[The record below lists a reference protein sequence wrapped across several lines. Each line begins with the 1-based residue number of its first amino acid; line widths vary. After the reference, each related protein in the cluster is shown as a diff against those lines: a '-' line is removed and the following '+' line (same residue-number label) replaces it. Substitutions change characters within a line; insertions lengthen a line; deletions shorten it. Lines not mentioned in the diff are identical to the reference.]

1 MQLRSIT
8 LAGFKTFARQTEI
21 GFDPGVTAI
30 VGPNGSGKSNIVDSF
45 KWVLGETQAR
55 DLRGRRME
63 EVIYAGG
70 ERRARAAVADVSI
83 LIDNSDHRLPVDYEE
98 VSIRRRVDRTG
109 QSDYFLNGSRVR
121 RRDLM
126 QLLASTGLTTDSY
139 AMVDQRDIESI
150 ISCTPEQ
157 RRLLIEEAAQVRG
170 VKAKR
175 REAATQLEDLARN
188 LLRLE
193 DLRGEIEPRLE
204 SVRAQAAAARE
215 ADAARRR
222 LEVLRGSLVWEEWRE
237 ARDAHRRASSQVQSL
252 ERRVAESAQAS
263 AAAEEEFRK
272 RRQELQSAQ
281 DRRLNR
287 QRAIGAHRL
296 DLTRAQHELA
306 LAEERG
312 RNQAAMAAAAHVEE
326 GELVARGETAAALRR
341 QLQTELETV
350 EHELQAVP
358 EPPPEPARGDPQQ
371 ARAARAAAERARR
384 ELTSAEAAVA
394 STRTRRQFLEDSLA
408 RLEARVKPAE
418 AELPEAQ
425 REAAACAQAASAAAA
440 AASRVARLRAEVDGL
455 DALGPVPAGGLRR
468 LGDVVLARAGY
479 EAALSAVLGPL
490 VDAGA
495 APDADAARAAAV
507 SAGEQATVLYPAAG
521 VEALEGSLLQHVDVE
536 PGFEELA
543 LRLLGRLVVG
553 RDVTMEG
560 VFHQP
565 GLVRAGNDPR
575 VRLAARRRR
584 LGVEVASLEPLAAGV
599 STEEERRQRADA
611 RLAELRSAA
620 SQRPQIDETMRQ
632 LEAARRAESDEQAR
646 LPELERALAAAE
658 AAAVRL
664 ARAVEQNERLLTEH
678 RAEVRRLEL
687 ERARWRE
694 RHQDLRRQ
702 LAAVDRDLETIAQ
715 ARANRRRRAEEAQAH
730 ADAVTAALPGLRE
743 AVATAQARLEEAERE
758 SPEEEAELAG
768 AARLLVTA
776 EEARVDARLKVS
788 TLEGSLGLIRREA
801 ELAAARMEE
810 LRSRMPAGLAP
821 EEVPGGKARERE
833 MRQLERRLEEIGPT
847 NALAEAECGELEQ
860 RYGNLVSQLD
870 DIAAAR
876 TDLEELV
883 RRLREEEEGRYEAVF
898 GAVAAN
904 FLEYFRELTAGG
916 GATLKHSAGD
926 EGPRTGVE
934 ILVQPPRKRMQNVTL
949 LSSGERA
956 LTALALVLAL
966 QAINPAPFTILD
978 EVDAALDDANVVRFG
993 EMIQRLGRERQLMVI
1008 THNHLTMASASAL
1021 YGVHLD
1027 ESGSSHLVSVRLQD
1041 VQPAVSQ
1048 AGGRLSQEPSASPTA
1063 DAARTA

>member
-1 MQLRSIT
+1 VQLRSIT

-21 GFDPGVTAI
+21 SFDPGVTAI
-30 VGPNGSGKSNIVDSF
+30 VGPNGSGKSNIVDAF

-70 ERRARAAVADVSI
+70 ERRARAAAADVAI
-83 LIDNSDHRLPVDYEE
+83 LIDNSDRRLPVDYEE
-98 VSIRRRVDRTG
+98 VAIRRRVDRTG

-121 RRDLM
+121 RRDLIE
-126 QLLASTGLTTDSY
+126 LLASTGLTTDSY

-175 REAATQLEDLARN
+175 REAASQLEDLARN

-215 ADAARRR
+215 ADEARRR

-237 ARDAHRRASSQVQSL
+237 ARDAHRRAASQVLSL
-252 ERRVAESAQAS
+252 ERRVAEAAQS
-263 AAAEEEFRK
+263 SSAAEEEFRR
-272 RRQELQSAQ
+272 RRQELQAAQ
-281 DRRLNR
+281 DRRLHR

-296 DLTRAQHELA
+296 DVTRAEHELA
-306 LAEERG
+306 LAEERR
-312 RNQAAMAAAAHVEE
+312 RNHAAMAEAALVED
-326 GELVARGETAAALRR
+326 GELVSRAEAATALRG
-341 QLQTELETV
+341 QLQAELDSAER
-350 EHELQAVP
+350 ELGGVAQAGP
-358 EPPPEPARGDPQQ
+358 EPTRGDPQK
-371 ARAARAAAERARR
+371 ARTGRAAAERARR
-384 ELTSAEAAVA
+384 EVVAAQATIA
-394 STRTRRQFLEDSLA
+394 STKSRLQFLEESLS
-408 RLEARVKPAE
+408 RLKARVEPAE
-418 AELPEAQ
+418 AGLPDAEK
-425 REAAACAQAASAAAA
+425 EAAACAEAARSAAAA
-440 AASRVARLRAEVDGL
+440 AARVAGLRAEIEGL
-455 DALGPVPAGGLRR
+455 DALRPAPAGGLRR
-468 LGDVVLARAGY
+468 LGDVILARRGY

-490 VDAGA
+490 VDAWTAPNA
-495 APDADAARAAAV
+495 AAAQDAAV
-507 SAGEQATVLYPAAG
+507 SAREQATVLYPAAG
-521 VEALEGSLLQHVDVE
+521 EDVLEGSLFGHVDVE
-536 PGFEELA
+536 PGYEDLA
-543 LRLLGRLVVG
+543 VRLLGRLVVG
-553 RDVTMEG
+553 REVTIEG
-560 VFHQP
+560 VYQEP

-584 LGVEVASLEPLAAGV
+584 LADEVAALEPLGARV
-599 STEEERRQRADA
+599 SSEEERKRRADA
-611 RLAELRSAA
+611 RLGELRSAA
-620 SQRPQIDETMRQ
+620 SQRPQINETGRQ
-632 LEAARRAESDEQAR
+632 LDGAR
-646 LPELERALAAAE
+646 LTEADQRAGLPALERAAAE
-658 AAAVRL
+658 AEAEATQL
-664 ARAVEQNERLLTEH
+664 IQAVEQNERLLAEY
-678 RAEVRRLEL
+678 RAEVRSLDQ
-687 ERARWRE
+687 ERTRWRE
-694 RHQDLRRQ
+694 RCQDLQRQ
-702 LAAVDRDLETIAQ
+702 RATVNRDLESIAQ
-715 ARANRRRRAEEAQAH
+715 ARAQRARRAEEAAAQ
-730 ADAVTAALPGLRE
+730 ADAVAAALPGFRE
-743 AVATAQARLEEAERE
+743 AVASAQARLEEAERE
-758 SPEEEAELAG
+758 SPEEEAGLAG
-768 AARLLVTA
+768 AARQLVSA

-788 TLEGSLGLIRREA
+788 TLEGSLGLIKREA
-801 ELAAARMEE
+801 ELAAARMED

-833 MRQLERRLEEIGPT
+833 IRQLERRLEEIGPT
-847 NALAEAECGELEQ
+847 NALAETECGELEQ
-860 RYGNLVSQLD
+860 RYGTLVSQLD

-876 TDLEELV
+876 ADLEELV

-916 GATLKHSAGD
+916 RATLKHAAGD

-956 LTALALVLAL
+956 MTALALVLAL

-978 EVDAALDDANVVRFG
+978 EVDAALDDANVGRFG
-993 EMIQRLGRERQLMVI
+993 DVLQRLGRERQLMVI

-1041 VQPAVSQ
+1041 VQPAVSPATGQ
-1048 AGGRLSQEPSASPTA
+1048 APPLPP
-1063 DAARTA
+1063 ARTAQTA